1 MKDSFYISF
10 GVWVAI
16 VPFLGVPGAWRNTL
30 VTLSGLFLVLVAL
43 GPILLKK
50 LQTKPK
56 AKPRKKVEL
65 KFSDTPIPA
74 NISQSGSDVSIE
86 AKNTNLPEVP
96 L

>member
-16 VPFLGVPGAWRNTL
+16 VPFLGIPGAWRNTL

-65 KFSDTPIPA
+65 KFSDTPLTSTP
-74 NISQSGSDVSIE
+74 QSGSDVSIE

>member
-1 MKDSFYISF
+1 MI
-10 GVWVAI
+10 I
-16 VPFLGVPGAWRNTL
+16 PFLGIPGAWRNTL

-56 AKPRKKVEL
+56 AKPRKKAEL
-65 KFSDTPIPA
+65 KFSDTPPTTPQA
-74 NISQSGSDVSIE
+74 GSQVATES
-86 AKNTNLPEVP
+86 KNTNLPEAP

>member
-1 MKDSFYISF
+1 MI
-10 GVWVAI
+10 I
-16 VPFLGVPGAWRNTL
+16 PFLGIPGAWRNTL

-56 AKPRKKVEL
+56 AKPRKKAEL
-65 KFSDTPIPA
+65 KFSDTPLVGTP
-74 NISQSGSDVSIE
+74 QSESNMATE
-86 AKNTNLPEVP
+86 AKNTNLPEAP

>member
-1 MKDSFYISF
+1 MKESFYISF

-16 VPFLGVPGAWRNTL
+16 VPFLGIPGAWRNTL

-56 AKPRKKVEL
+56 AKPRKKAEL
-65 KFSDTPIPA
+65 KFSDAPLIGTPQA
-74 NISQSGSDVSIE
+74 GSDVVIE
-86 AKNTNLPEVP
+86 SKNTNLPEAP